1 MALTALIVA
10 GWRTYVSP
18 NLRPVGMRHQHAI
31 TEDNWRLPEQKTTE
45 DYLPGAVSEPAPGC
59 GLILIRI

>member
-1 MALTALIVA
+1 
-10 GWRTYVSP
+10 
-18 NLRPVGMRHQHAI
+18 MRHQHAI